1 MSLSKT
7 RYPLFSTGSTQEDTN
22 CPDMTEKLLSIY
34 IILSCVLKE
43 TCHFVNSPYGLNK
56 HPHRLYSNVRSGF
69 LFVGM
74 DVLNSAIES
83 IYKRVPAEKWEFVS
97 VAVAPSTITISEH
110 GVSHVGRSF
119 LILR

>member
-1 MSLSKT
+1 M
-7 RYPLFSTGSTQEDTN
+7 
-22 CPDMTEKLLSIY
+22 
-34 IILSCVLKE
+34 
-43 TCHFVNSPYGLNK
+43 NSSFITSGP
-56 HPHRLYSNVRSGF
+56 GF

-110 GVSHVGRSF
+110 GVSHVGCSKCSKISNTGSLPKRPRQTAQTQIRLFLKKQSDQGLPCLSF
-119 LILR
+119 WQACC